1 MGEVKDAVTR
11 RTPRDVKPIDTGL
24 LETAE
29 QLRDELSRCARIKDD
44 DVLDEGDDTRAENM
58 RKAAQLRAAHSLASS
73 ICALL
78 EDYS

>member
-1 MGEVKDAVTR
+1 MGEVKDSVTKR
-11 RTPRDVKPIDTGL
+11 SPKPKKALDAGM

-29 QLRDELSRCARIKDD
+29 RLRDELSRCTAIKDD
-44 DVLDEGDDTRAENM
+44 DTLSEGDDLRAENM
-58 RKAAQLRAAHSLASS
+58 RKATQLRSAHVLASG